1 MPQTTV
7 STNLLHPLN
16 IITKLGIEVLGEN
29 LGVLSCL
36 NILLPIEEPKRDLE
50 LTRVLNDSN
59 KLLNLISGELSGTLV
74 YINLSLFADE
84 IGETR
89 SKSSNFGKGENNV
102 TLSLHVCIQNT
113 EDMLELGS
121 LHHGRHG

>member
-59 KLLNLISGELSGTLV
+59 KLLNLISGELSGTLGD
-74 YINLSLFADE
+74 INLSLLADE
-84 IGETR
+84 VSETA
-89 SKSSNFGKGENNV
+89 SKSLDFSQSEDDI
-102 TLSLHVCIQNT
+102 TLSFNVSIQNT
-113 EDMLELGS
+113 KNVLELGS
-121 LHHGRHG
+121 LH